1 MEDKPLATTWC
12 RAFSAS
18 ADKSFM
24 KTQMAMKAMAETD
37 RSQLKA
43 TDMLK
48 RINGRNLRDVG
59 GIRTTK
65 Q

>member
-24 KTQMAMKAMAETD
+24 KTQMAMKAMAEAD
-37 RSQLKA
+37 GSQQKA
-43 TDMLK
+43 TEMLN
-48 RINGRNLRDVG
+48 RRRGTSPA
-59 GIRTTK
+59 RTCSPR
-65 Q
+65 